1 MIAISCNASQTRK
14 SQLTNV
20 LAEIAA
26 VNDQAALRRASQRV
40 DATVTK
46 VESCMLASFT
56 EQAFLARCSSEW
68 KQFHFSD
75 GSSSRTHMANIL
87 NLDESYRF
95 LRMLGLIAGNAK
107 NGDGSELASEL
118 NRILQC
124 GISSMACKTPGA
136 SFGTSTSRLP
146 CSVLGFGNAHPTKY
160 VPCLTGASGQ
170 HDVACRERLLQLIC
184 FRGVGI
190 PPTSSCWCFIH
201 P

>member
-1 MIAISCNASQTRK
+1 MPECKRCARGYFSRGQKRREHDRNQLQCLPDSQVAIDQRSE
-14 SQLTNV
+14 LTNV

-118 NRILQC
+118 NRI
-124 GISSMACKTPGA
+124 
-136 SFGTSTSRLP
+136 
-146 CSVLGFGNAHPTKY
+146 NWE
-160 VPCLTGASGQ
+160 
-170 HDVACRERLLQLIC
+170 D
-184 FRGVGI
+184 
-190 PPTSSCWCFIH
+190 
-201 P
+201 